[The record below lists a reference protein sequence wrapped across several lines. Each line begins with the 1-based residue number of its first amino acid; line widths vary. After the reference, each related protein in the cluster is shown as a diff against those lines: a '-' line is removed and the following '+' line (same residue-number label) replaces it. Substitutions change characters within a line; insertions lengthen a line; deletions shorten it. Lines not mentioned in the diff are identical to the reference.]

1 MFPLP
6 PLSKVSLLSPL
17 AKFLFRDTSS
27 HPEWCSRA
35 AEPFVDY
42 LRLDMLLEPPSLV
55 LLNLP
60 HPRFL
65 ISGRVIAIMPRKHDG
80 SALPMPRP
88 DGMISLALPAA
99 KPALAQDRFQ
109 IANGLHTNPRKNLL
123 RPERRAA

>member
-1 MFPLP
+1 
-6 PLSKVSLLSPL
+6 
-17 AKFLFRDTSS
+17 
-27 HPEWCSRA
+27 
-35 AEPFVDY
+35 
-42 LRLDMLLEPPSLV
+42 MLLEPPSRV
-55 LLNLP
+55 LPNLP

-80 SALPMPRP
+80 PMLPKPRP

-99 KPALAQDRFQ
+99 KSALAQDRFQ